1 MAKKKRPPT
10 PFNHVMGVPGFVPS
24 CGDLEVFTDEFMQY
38 IIEVRK
44 STTNKERLNEY
55 IQTCASGLLT
65 AWYELQRV
73 LIISSNAELSVSDAE
88 LNEWKQVESLL
99 ESHGMLMDDNMRAIM
114 FSKIATGH
122 HQTKLATENGNLHKG
137 HTAKKAIMVQAWKDW
152 RANPDKSVIIEG
164 KEYPIAGISSNKQ
177 GTGFDDV
184 LAKVCG
190 ASVRTIENWRR
201 EAGLTK

>member
-24 CGDLEVFTDEFMQY
+24 CGDFEVFTDEFMQY

-44 STTNKERLNEY
+44 STTNEERLNEY
-55 IQTCASGLLT
+55 IQVCASGLLT
-65 AWYELQRV
+65 AWYELQRA
-73 LIISSNAELSVSDAE
+73 LIISRDAESSDAE

-114 FSKIATGH
+114 FSKITTGL

-137 HTAKKAIMVQAWKDW
+137 HTAKKAIMVQAWQDW
-152 RANPDKSVIIEG
+152 RANPDKPVTIEG
-164 KEYPIAGISSNKQ
+164 KEYTINGISSNKQ

-184 LAKVCG
+184 LEKVCG
-190 ASVRTIENWRR
+190 ASARTIENWRR